1 MPSLTL
7 QIPVDGTS
15 ATLQTTVNTPEP
27 GRLIVK
33 VIGYGPHGASKNMQM
48 MVSRF
53 GITYDPPATFVVR
66 GAGNDSTTASTLS
79 IGSSANYVYSG
90 VDNAGGDPLP
100 AFLVT
105 TTPDY
110 TVLST
115 LKSNN
120 PTGVQG
126 DPTGLTPVLKQVTLP
141 TDATSLP
148 KFGYDY
154 SHGSFI

>member
-1 MPSLTL
+1 M
-7 QIPVDGTS
+7 
-15 ATLQTTVNTPEP
+15 
-27 GRLIVK
+27 IVK
-33 VIGYGPHGASKNMQM
+33 VVGYGPRGASKNMQM

-66 GAGNDSTTASTLS
+66 GAGNDSTTASTVS

-110 TVLST
+110 TTLST

-126 DPTGLTPVLKQVTLP
+126 DPTGFTPVLKQVTLP
-141 TDATSLP
+141 TDVASLP
-148 KFGYDY
+148 KWLRTTSDPVFGARAFVNQLRLAAQQQFYGC
-154 SHGSFI
+154 STGMSFDL